1 MDIATIR
8 QNLTELISNGA
19 LKDRVVRLKVGG
31 GMYISILSDFSIYYG
46 EIMFNFKC
54 TNGTELRHVRFCEFC
69 ADAQRNFYA
78 AITNVDKNLF

>member
-8 QNLTELISNGA
+8 QNLTELISKGA
-19 LKDRVVRLKVGG
+19 LKDRVVRLKVGNG
-31 GMYISILSDFSIYYG
+31 KEIATLSDFSIYYG

-54 TNGTELRHVRFCEFC
+54 TNGTELNRVRFCEFC
-69 ADAQRNFYA
+69 ADAQRKFYA

>member
-1 MDIATIR
+1 MDIKTIR
-8 QNLTELISNGA
+8 KNLAELIGKGA

-31 GMYISILSDFSIYYG
+31 GMYITMLSDFSIYYG

-54 TNGTELRHVRFCEFC
+54 TNGTELNRIRLSEFC
-69 ADAQRNFYA
+69 ADAQRSFYA